1 MCRVEGQACCTLLV
15 HPVNVPACP
24 TTVRLHRTH
33 TLYLLTLVSLSARRY
48 EGTYEVNVLV
58 SGRDITGTAAFRPA
72 PSRKQKE
79 LTSEGRV

>member
-1 MCRVEGQACCTLLV
+1 MFITNVSHAMHLV
-15 HPVNVPACP
+15 VDCP
-24 TTVRLHRTH
+24 LP
-33 TLYLLTLVSLSARRY
+33 SCSY

-72 PSRKQKE
+72 PSRKKKE

>member
-1 MCRVEGQACCTLLV
+1 MHLV
-15 HPVNVPACP
+15 VDCP
-24 TTVRLHRTH
+24 LP
-33 TLYLLTLVSLSARRY
+33 SCSY

-72 PSRKQKE
+72 PSRKKKE

>member
-1 MCRVEGQACCTLLV
+1 MGFRAIAGIVAKLDCT
-15 HPVNVPACP
+15 NVP
-24 TTVRLHRTH
+24 VL
-33 TLYLLTLVSLSARRY
+33 RY

-72 PSRKQKE
+72 PSRKKKE

>member
-1 MCRVEGQACCTLLV
+1 MGWCAFPGRFTDIYG
-15 HPVNVPACP
+15 VNVP
-24 TTVRLHRTH
+24 
-33 TLYLLTLVSLSARRY
+33 VSRY

-72 PSRKQKE
+72 PSRKKKE